1 MSGIAVI
8 LVAAGD
14 GTRLGQGIPK
24 ALVKIQGRTLLEH
37 ALKRILEIKNLKQI
51 VVASHEN
58 HVEEFRALGEEV
70 IQARVPVSFTPGGTS
85 RQGSIMNALS
95 QVNEDIDI
103 VLVHDAARCF
113 APTELFDR
121 VAASVAEYGFGVVPL
136 LPIADTIK
144 QVNKDVV
151 LNTVDRENLRS
162 AQTPQ
167 GFVFKELFEKYQL
180 ATEVFT
186 DDAALMQSFGE
197 VIHSVAGDALAFKIT
212 HPEDL
217 EYAQGLS
224 KSQRTGIGTDVHR
237 FSQDSSKKL
246 YLGTVCWEGE
256 VGLDGHSD
264 GDALSHAIVDALL
277 SAAGLGDIGT
287 VFGTEDEKYQ
297 GANGR
302 VFITGALE
310 LLSEH
315 GWTVVNVSAQLIG
328 NRPKVAPKRV
338 EVEKTLSEIIG
349 APVSLG
355 ATTTDG
361 LGFLGNSEGVAAV
374 ATALIESRL

>member
-1 MSGIAVI
+1 MSRVAVI

-14 GTRLGQGIPK
+14 GTRLGQGIAK

-37 ALKRILEIKNLKQI
+37 ALNRILQVKNLSQI

-58 HVEEFRALGEEV
+58 HVEEFTALGNSV
-70 IQARVPVSFTPGGTS
+70 IGNRVQVDYTPGGDS
-85 RQGSIMNALS
+85 RQGSIYNALQKIS
-95 QVNEDIDI
+95 SDTEI

-121 VAASVAEYGFGVVPL
+121 VCASVAEYGFGVVPV

-144 QVNKDVV
+144 EVEGDVV
-151 LNTVDRENLRS
+151 MGTVNRENLRS

-167 GFVFKELFEKYQL
+167 GFRFSELFENYKK

-186 DDAALMQSFGE
+186 DDAALMQSFGA
-197 VIHSVAGDALAFKIT
+197 VIHSVVGDELAFKIT

-217 EYAQGLS
+217 EYAKSLVS
-224 KSQRTGIGTDVHR
+224 SQRSGIGTDVHR
-237 FSQDSSKKL
+237 FSSNPEKPL
-246 YLGTVCWEGE
+246 YLGTIIWEGE
-256 VGLDGHSD
+256 TGLEGHSD

-287 VFGTEDEKYQ
+287 VFGVDDEKYA

-302 VFITGALE
+302 VFIEGALAK
-310 LLSEH
+310 LAEH
-315 GWTVVNVSAQLIG
+315 GWSVVNVSAQLIG

-338 EVEKTLSEIIG
+338 EVERALSEIIG

>member
-1 MSGIAVI
+1 MSRVSVI

-14 GTRLGQGIPK
+14 GTRLGQGIAK
-24 ALVKIQGRTLLEH
+24 ALVKVQGRTLLEH
-37 ALKRILEIKNLKQI
+37 AISRILEVKNLSQI
-51 VVASHEN
+51 VIASHEN
-58 HVEEFRALGEEV
+58 HLAEFAQVGNRAVAG
-70 IQARVPVSFTPGGTS
+70 RVQVDYTPGGSS
-85 RQGSIMNALS
+85 RQGSIYNALQKVS
-95 QVNEDIDI
+95 SDTDI

-121 VAASVAEYGFGVVPL
+121 VAKAVAEYGFGVVPV

-144 QVNKDVV
+144 QVEADVV
-151 LNTVDRENLRS
+151 LATVDRENLRS

-167 GFVFKELFEKYQL
+167 GFRFIELFENYQK
-180 ATEVFT
+180 ANQDFT

-197 VIHSVAGDALAFKIT
+197 VIHGVVGDGRAFKIT

-217 EYAQGLS
+217 AYANSLS
-224 KSQRTGIGTDVHR
+224 RQQRTGIGTDVHR
-237 FSQDSSKKL
+237 FSSDSAKPL
-246 YLGTVCWEGE
+246 YLGSVLWENE

-287 VFGTEDEKYQ
+287 VFGTDDEKYA

-302 VFITGALE
+302 VFLE
-310 LLSEH
+310 ATLAKLTES
-315 GWTVVNVSAQLIG
+315 GWSVVNVGAQIIG
-328 NRPKVAPKRV
+328 NRPKVAPMR
-338 EVEKTLSEIIG
+338 EAVEKALSEIIG

>member
-1 MSGIAVI
+1 MSRVAVI

-14 GTRLGQGIPK
+14 GTRLGQGIAK
-24 ALVKIQGRTLLEH
+24 ALVRIQGRTLLEH
-37 ALKRILEIKNLKQI
+37 ALNRILRVTNLSQI

-58 HVEEFRALGEEV
+58 HVEEFAEV
-70 IQARVPVSFTPGGTS
+70 GNQVIGNLVKVDYTPGGSS
-85 RQGSIMNALS
+85 RQGSIYNALQKVS
-95 QVNEDIDI
+95 ADTDI

-121 VAASVAEYGFGVVPL
+121 VAQAVSENGFGVVPA

-144 QVNKDVV
+144 QVEFDVV
-151 LNTVDRENLRS
+151 LATVDRENLRS

-167 GFVFKELFEKYQL
+167 GFRFIELFENYQK
-180 ATEVFT
+180 ATEDFT

-197 VIHSVAGDALAFKIT
+197 VIHSVPGDDLAFKIT

-217 EYAQGLS
+217 VYAGTLV

-237 FSQDSSKKL
+237 FSADQSKPL
-246 YLGTVCWEGE
+246 YLGSIKWENE

-277 SAAGLGDIGT
+277 AAAGLGDIGT
-287 VFGTEDEKYQ
+287 VFGTDDEKYA

-302 VFITGALE
+302 VFLEGALAKIAE
-310 LLSEH
+310 N
-315 GWTVVNVSAQLIG
+315 GWSVVNVSAQIIG
-328 NRPKVAPKRV
+328 NRPKVSPMRERV
-338 EVEKTLSEIIG
+338 EKVLTDIIG
-349 APVSLG
+349 APVSIG

>member
-1 MSGIAVI
+1 MSRVAVI
-8 LVAAGD
+8 VVAAGD
-14 GTRLGQGIPK
+14 GTRLGQGIAK

-37 ALKRILEIKNLKQI
+37 ALTRIIAVKNLSQI

-58 HVEEFRALGEEV
+58 HLAEFAELGNNLIGNRAQ
-70 IQARVPVSFTPGGTS
+70 IDYTPGGDS
-85 RQGSIMNALS
+85 RQGSILNALQKIS
-95 QVNEDIDI
+95 SDTDI

-121 VAASVAEYGFGVVPL
+121 VAAAVSEYGFGVVPV

-144 QVNKDVV
+144 QVENDLV
-151 LNTVDRENLRS
+151 LATVDRENLRS

-167 GFVFKELFEKYQL
+167 GFSYKELLENYKK
-180 ATEVFT
+180 ASEVFT

-197 VIHSVAGDALAFKIT
+197 VIHSVVGDSSAFKIT

-217 EYAQGLS
+217 EYAKTLTNL
-224 KSQRTGIGTDVHR
+224 QRTGIGTDVHR
-237 FSQDSSKKL
+237 FSQDQSKPL
-246 YLGTVCWEGE
+246 YLGTIVWENE
-256 VGLDGHSD
+256 IGLDGHSD

-287 VFGTEDEKYQ
+287 MFGTDDKQYA
-297 GANGR
+297 GANGK
-302 VFITGALE
+302 VFIDGALAKLAE
-310 LLSEH
+310 N
-315 GWTVVNVSAQLIG
+315 GWSVVNVSAQLIG
-328 NRPKVAPKRV
+328 NRPKLAPKREQV
-338 EVEKTLSEIIG
+338 EQVLTEIIG

-361 LGFLGNSEGVAAV
+361 LGFLGNSEGVAVV

>member
-1 MSGIAVI
+1 MSRVAVI

-14 GTRLGQGIPK
+14 GTRLGQGIAK

-37 ALKRILEIKNLKQI
+37 ALNRILKVTNLSQI

-58 HVEEFRALGEEV
+58 HVAEFAEV
-70 IQARVPVSFTPGGTS
+70 GNQVIGNLVKVDYTPGGSS
-85 RQGSIMNALS
+85 RQGSIYNALQKVS
-95 QVNEDIDI
+95 ADTDI

-121 VAASVAEYGFGVVPL
+121 VSQAVSEYGFGVVPV

-144 QVNKDVV
+144 QVERDVV
-151 LNTVDRENLRS
+151 LATVDRENLRS

-167 GFVFKELFEKYQL
+167 GFRFIELFENYQK
-180 ATEVFT
+180 ATEDFT

-197 VIHSVAGDALAFKIT
+197 VIHSVPGDDLAFKIT

-217 EYAQGLS
+217 VYAGTLV

-237 FSQDSSKKL
+237 FSADQSKPL
-246 YLGTVCWEGE
+246 YLGSIVWENE

-277 SAAGLGDIGT
+277 AAAGLGDIGT
-287 VFGTEDEKYQ
+287 VFGTDDKQYA

-302 VFITGALE
+302 VFLEGALAKIAE
-310 LLSEH
+310 N
-315 GWTVVNVSAQLIG
+315 GWSVVNVSAQIIG
-328 NRPKVAPKRV
+328 NRPEVSPMRERV
-338 EVEKTLSEIIG
+338 EKALTEIIG
-349 APVSLG
+349 APVSIG